1 MNPNTEQ
8 QNQSIQEPRADTRKF
23 SPTSVF
29 LMVGTA
35 LIYDGMG
42 LLLNLTV
49 VGSIITPV
57 INVLAFCTFYLW
69 FKLKGV
75 KFNKLSNVSVMGGT
89 SIIEFVPFLNALPVW
104 TGAVLWFVYKDKILK
119 KIPGSKTTS
128 SFVSRK

>member
-1 MNPNTEQ
+1 
-8 QNQSIQEPRADTRKF
+8 
-23 SPTSVF
+23 
-29 LMVGTA
+29 
-35 LIYDGMG
+35 
-42 LLLNLTV
+42 
-49 VGSIITPV
+49 
-57 INVLAFCTFYLW
+57 
-69 FKLKGV
+69 V